1 MEQIENGLPSSQT
14 GFEQTLQLLE
24 AFREMTAVM
33 MELIHK
39 PAVNNTYN
47 YQVYQAPVYNYNG
60 HQQEAEEN
68 GQEADED
75 PPTPE
80 EMVEA
85 CELTLAEGL
94 WWGDASWGTAYQVF
108 RQRGY
113 SEGID
118 RFVEDVKTWPWKK
131 SFPKK
136 CNKFSVGD
144 SARRGAITWPLAKWK
159 EKGAQSR
166 EIVLGERIYEILS
179 KKRLA
184 TLATN

>member
-1 MEQIENGLPSSQT
+1 MTNETAPEGQRSGLEESLQI
-14 GFEQTLQLLE
+14 LE
-24 AFREMTAVM
+24 AYKEMTKLM
-33 MELIHK
+33 LELIRK
-39 PAVNNTYN
+39 PAVNKTYN
-47 YQVYQAPVYNYNG
+47 YHVYNAPVYNYNG
-60 HQQEAEEN
+60 HHQEAEEN
-68 GQEADED
+68 SLEADED

-80 EMVEA
+80 DMVEA
-85 CELTLAEGL
+85 CEQTLAEGL

-113 SEGID
+113 REGID

-131 SFPKK
+131 NFPKK

-166 EIVLGERIYEILS
+166 EIVLGERIDEILR

-184 TLATN
+184 TLATK